1 MSYRLLWYSENQDGY
16 CCLATK
22 SCSTVCE
29 GFPFKTKV
37 GSQVYT
43 DNAHAHIQKG
53 MKRIFFLN
61 LEGGILGLLGQK
73 WLDRARKE
81 TSWAFTEAR
90 MNDPVPSGTC
100 AI

>member
-43 DNAHAHIQKG
+43 DNAHAHI
-53 MKRIFFLN
+53 
-61 LEGGILGLLGQK
+61 
-73 WLDRARKE
+73 
-81 TSWAFTEAR
+81 
-90 MNDPVPSGTC
+90 
-100 AI
+100 

>member
-53 MKRIFFLN
+53 MKRIFFFKF
-61 LEGGILGLLGQK
+61 GGGYLGPFRPK
-73 WLDRARKE
+73 MA
-81 TSWAFTEAR
+81 
-90 MNDPVPSGTC
+90 
-100 AI
+100 